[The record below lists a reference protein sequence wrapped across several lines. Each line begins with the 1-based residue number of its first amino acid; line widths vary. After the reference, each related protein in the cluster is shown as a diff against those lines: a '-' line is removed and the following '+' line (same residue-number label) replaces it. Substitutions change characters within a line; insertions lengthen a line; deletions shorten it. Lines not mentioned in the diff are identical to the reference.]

1 MVALLTLLINKHE
14 QKKRIVPF
22 ASVELIQVV
31 IKNIKKQKWQ
41 K

>member
-1 MVALLTLLINKHE
+1 MNRKMD
-14 QKKRIVPF
+14 RPF